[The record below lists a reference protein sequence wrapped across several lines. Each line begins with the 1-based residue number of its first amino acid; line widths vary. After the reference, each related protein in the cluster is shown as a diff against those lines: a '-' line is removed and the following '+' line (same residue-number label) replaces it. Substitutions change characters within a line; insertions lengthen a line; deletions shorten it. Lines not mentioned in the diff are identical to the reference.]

1 MGILNNAFNKKDKK
15 IDTEAPLILSMPMF
29 KGDSGYSLEKVI
41 EDLKSYWGLT
51 VDQIEGDDN
60 TASFEIGEEC
70 VVIALMPA
78 PIPAEGFESMYSY
91 SYLWK
96 DAEKEVKIPEIKLS
110 EEERAR
116 YESSFYQQNPFRQW
130 QSRYGGEV
138 KIESAAVMD
147 EGNKDKNEVAL
158 RIYKG
163 ESKAHEER

>member
-15 IDTEAPLILSMPMF
+15 MDTKAPLILSMPMF

-51 VDQIEGDDN
+51 VDQIEGDDT

-70 VVIALMPA
+70 VVIGLMPA
-78 PIPAEGFESMYSY
+78 PIPAEEFESMYSY

>member
-1 MGILNNAFNKKDKK
+1 MAKGDSMG
-15 IDTEAPLILSMPMF
+15 ILSMPMF
-29 KGDSGYSLEKVI
+29 KGGSGYSLEKVI
-41 EDLKSYWGLT
+41 EDLESYWGLK
-51 VDQIEGDDN
+51 VDQIEDDDT
-60 TASFEIGEEC
+60 TASFKIGEEC

-138 KIESAAVMD
+138 KTE
-147 EGNKDKNEVAL
+147 AL
-158 RIYKG
+158 RIIEDMHEKHVVGYK
-163 ESKAHEER
+163 SKR

>member
-1 MGILNNAFNKKDKK
+1 MGILNNTFNKKDKK
-15 IDTEAPLILSMPMF
+15 MDTKASIILSMPMF

-51 VDQIEGDDN
+51 VDQIEGDDT
-60 TASFEIGEEC
+60 TASFKIGEEC

-116 YESSFYQQNPFRQW
+116 YENSFYQQNPFRQW